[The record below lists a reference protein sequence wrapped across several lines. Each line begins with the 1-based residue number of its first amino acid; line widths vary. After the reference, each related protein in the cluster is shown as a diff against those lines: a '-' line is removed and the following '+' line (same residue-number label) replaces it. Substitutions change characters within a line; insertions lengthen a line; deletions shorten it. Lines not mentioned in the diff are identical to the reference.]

1 MEPLLILAL
10 LVFAFL
16 TYRYSKILVR
26 KDISAAN
33 KRLAIVFYLLDGYQY
48 SKRHGLEASS
58 NEIDPQ
64 P

>member
-16 TYRYSKILVR
+16 TYRYSKIFVR

-33 KRLAIVFYLLDGYQY
+33 KRLAIVFYLIAV
-48 SKRHGLEASS
+48 SGLGAVVYF
-58 NEIDPQ
+58 NV
-64 P
+64 

>member
-1 MEPLLILAL
+1 MAPLLILAL

-33 KRLAIVFYLLDGYQY
+33 KRLAIVFYLIAV
-48 SKRHGLEASS
+48 SGLGAVVYF
-58 NEIDPQ
+58 NV
-64 P
+64 